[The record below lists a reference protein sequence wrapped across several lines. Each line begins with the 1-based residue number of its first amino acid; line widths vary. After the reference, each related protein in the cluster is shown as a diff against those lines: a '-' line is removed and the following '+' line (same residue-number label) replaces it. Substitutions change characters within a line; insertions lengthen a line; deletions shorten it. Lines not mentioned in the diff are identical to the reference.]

1 MDNNTLGE
9 AIARYRKAVGL
20 TQEELGTAVGVSAQA
35 VSRWECGGAPDVSL
49 LPAVAD
55 ALGVSIDS
63 LFGREPGAQIDV
75 ERVVNR
81 WLRTFPEEER
91 LDRFCRL
98 LFSSINSFMPENT
111 NLPKM
116 NYLET
121 ANGDGLGDS
130 DGLMYTQCWFKG
142 GIMLDVHAQDLSFA
156 TLFPHPKDG
165 YAKWLAP
172 KEDYRRLFALL
183 SRPNCLEFLW
193 WLHCRKWDFFSLQV
207 AAAALNLP
215 CEDLE
220 SLVRELIS
228 FDILIATDVEMESG
242 PIQIYQLRMPIYFI
256 PFLYIA
262 RSFMQGRY
270 NYLSI
275 GDDLPIL
282 EPDEVW
288 PDKKEET

>member
-9 AIARYRKAVGL
+9 TIARYRKAAGL

-49 LPAVAD
+49 LPSVAD

-63 LFGREPGAQIDV
+63 LFGRDPGAQIDV

-98 LFSSINSFMPENT
+98 LFSSINSFMPENS

-116 NYLET
+116 NYLDT
-121 ANGDGLGDS
+121 ADSNGFDGFS
-130 DGLMYTQCWFKG
+130 GLMYTQCWFKG

-156 TLFPHPKDG
+156 TLFPRPKDG
-165 YAKWLAP
+165 YAKWLLP

-183 SRPNCLEFLW
+183 SRPNCLELLW

-242 PIQIYQLRMPIYFI
+242 PIQIYQLRMPVYFI
-256 PFLYIA
+256 PFLYIT

-275 GDDLPIL
+275 GGLPVL